1 MTTDNIIETPRD
13 LEVLLRLNTHQDMTD
28 EEINILI
35 DYKVKVGVASEVSQ
49 QVINNQIEASNTL
62 IETSLQAK
70 NTALQRL
77 QDIINAKTRRG
88 VNNE

>member
-13 LEVLLRLNTHQDMTD
+13 LEVLLRLDTYQDMTD
-28 EEINILI
+28 EEIDILI
-35 DYKVKVGVASEVSQ
+35 AYKVKVGVESEISQ
-49 QVINNQIEASNTL
+49 QIINNQIETSNTL
-62 IETSLQAK
+62 VETSLQAK

-77 QDIINAKTRRG
+77 QDIIDAKTRRS